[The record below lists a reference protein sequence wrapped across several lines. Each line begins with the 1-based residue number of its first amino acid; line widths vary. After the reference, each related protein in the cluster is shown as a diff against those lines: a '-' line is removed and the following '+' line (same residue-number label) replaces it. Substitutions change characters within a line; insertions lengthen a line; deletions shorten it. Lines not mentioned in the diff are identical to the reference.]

1 MSEFRLKSFF
11 ICFLKSNEISE
22 ITKILKI
29 NRNGI
34 LIVFA
39 MKAETTKNKAIKQYN
54 TKDHYK
60 TKSIL
65 RGIIFGIVY
74 VRMIHLVLY
83 FNSGRQ
89 TMFP

>member
-1 MSEFRLKSFF
+1 
-11 ICFLKSNEISE
+11 
-22 ITKILKI
+22 
-29 NRNGI
+29 
-34 LIVFA
+34 

-74 VRMIHLVLY
+74 VRMIRLVLY
-83 FNSGRQ
+83 FNSGPQ

>member
-1 MSEFRLKSFF
+1 
-11 ICFLKSNEISE
+11 
-22 ITKILKI
+22 
-29 NRNGI
+29 
-34 LIVFA
+34 

>member
-1 MSEFRLKSFF
+1 
-11 ICFLKSNEISE
+11 
-22 ITKILKI
+22 
-29 NRNGI
+29 
-34 LIVFA
+34 

-74 VRMIHLVLY
+74 VRMIRLVLY
-83 FNSGRQ
+83 FNSGPQ
-89 TMFP
+89 TMFLWNNDIQLVGLRSSVLKS

>member
-1 MSEFRLKSFF
+1 
-11 ICFLKSNEISE
+11 
-22 ITKILKI
+22 
-29 NRNGI
+29 
-34 LIVFA
+34 

-89 TMFP
+89 TMFPWNNDIQLVGLRSSVLKS

>member
-1 MSEFRLKSFF
+1 
-11 ICFLKSNEISE
+11 
-22 ITKILKI
+22 
-29 NRNGI
+29 
-34 LIVFA
+34 
-39 MKAETTKNKAIKQYN
+39 MKAETTKNKAIKQYH

-89 TMFP
+89 TMFPWNNDIQLIGLRSSILKS

>member
-1 MSEFRLKSFF
+1 
-11 ICFLKSNEISE
+11 
-22 ITKILKI
+22 
-29 NRNGI
+29 
-34 LIVFA
+34 

-65 RGIIFGIVY
+65 RRIILGIVY
-74 VRMIHLVLY
+74 VCMIHLVLY
-83 FNSGRQ
+83 FNSGPQ

>member
-1 MSEFRLKSFF
+1 
-11 ICFLKSNEISE
+11 
-22 ITKILKI
+22 
-29 NRNGI
+29 
-34 LIVFA
+34 

-89 TMFP
+89 TMFPWNNDIQLIGLRSSILKS